1 MILHTNH
8 HFWCDWI
15 FTQQEGADN
24 EAQSLLHVLMTLC
37 YTLQIDSTTIYEQIE
52 DSICNWI
59 KIETKLD
66 LNKIDNRNKTLI
78 KLAKIYHQGKD
89 ILKSL

>member
-1 MILHTNH
+1 
-8 HFWCDWI
+8 
-15 FTQQEGADN
+15 
-24 EAQSLLHVLMTLC
+24 MTLC
-37 YTLQIDSTTIYEQIE
+37 YTLQIDSTTIYEKNE